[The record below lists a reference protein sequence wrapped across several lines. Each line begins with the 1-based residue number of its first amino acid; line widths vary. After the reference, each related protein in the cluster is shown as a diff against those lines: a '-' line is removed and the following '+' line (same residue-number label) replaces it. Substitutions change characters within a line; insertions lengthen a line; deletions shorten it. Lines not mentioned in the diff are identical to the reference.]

1 VNLREFGEI
10 FEYNI
15 EHNIKQS
22 LMGIGPT
29 GIGKSQLV
37 RTLGRKHGYTV
48 VDFRFA
54 QMNEDQIAGLI
65 CPNAAKTKTIMLMP
79 ETMPDDR
86 RDGGKTVLLLDD
98 ISSCSKKAQAAVY
111 ELILDRRMGQY
122 KLPAGTFVVAL
133 GNTEDFTG
141 DTQFTGMFSDRFE
154 LHIIEPDLACWKADF
169 AKANGIHRLVMNYLG
184 YNPAAFYTGAEKNRG
199 IKFATPRSWEKVS
212 DILKLDE
219 DINKPVIRNK
229 ILGNLGQ
236 EEGRKFLDYCTNSA
250 SRVTVEE
257 YMTGKKKAPVS
268 AEEIAVLT
276 RAMVENVRFVEKAGS
291 MAELSQPERE
301 LVART
306 VRAFFGFSRA
316 EYIVTG
322 YKRLRLVNAQI
333 AKEALLLIEDENI
346 KKFIHNNSTMF
357 ML

>member
-1 VNLREFGEI
+1 MNLREFGEI
-10 FEYNI
+10 FEYNL
-15 EHNIKQS
+15 EHNIKQA

-29 GIGKSQLV
+29 GIGKSQLI

-79 ETMPDDR
+79 EIMPDDR
-86 RDGGKTVLLLDD
+86 RDGGKTILLLDD
-98 ISSCSKKAQAAVY
+98 ITSCSKKAQAAVY

-133 GNTEDFTG
+133 GNTEELKDEMPFTE
-141 DTQFTGMFSDRFE
+141 MFADRFE
-154 LHIIEPDLACWKADF
+154 LHFIEPDLSCWREDF
-169 AKANGIHRLVMNYLG
+169 AKKNEVHRLVLSYLS
-184 YNPAAFYTGAEKNRG
+184 YNPAAFHTGNEKSRTLKG
-199 IKFATPRSWEKVS
+199 ATPRAWERVS
-212 DILKLDE
+212 DILKTSE
-219 DINKPVIRNK
+219 DIKSAVISNK
-229 ILGNLGQ
+229 IIGNLGA
-236 EEGRKFLDYCTNSA
+236 EEGRRFLDYCENSA
-250 SRVTVEE
+250 ARVTVEE
-257 YMTGKKKAPVS
+257 YMTGKKKAPTD

-276 RAMVENVRFVEKAGS
+276 RAMVENVRFIEKATS
-291 MAELSQPERE
+291 MAALTQPERE
-301 LVART
+301 QVART

-322 YKRLRLVNAQI
+322 YKRLRLVNAEI

-346 KKFIHNNSTMF
+346 KKFIHNNSSMF